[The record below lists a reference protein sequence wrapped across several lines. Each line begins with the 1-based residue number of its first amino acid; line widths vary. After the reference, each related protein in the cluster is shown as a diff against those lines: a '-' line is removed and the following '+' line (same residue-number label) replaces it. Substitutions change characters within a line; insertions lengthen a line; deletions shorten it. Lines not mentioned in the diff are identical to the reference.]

1 MAGFGTSI
9 YDMTVDYN
17 YTLYPFPRVSDP
29 SHVVSFSFL
38 GQSTDRRP
46 IVLSP
51 SASYQ
56 TDRDRVDF
64 HGTSDRN
71 STVYI
76 YNGESLVGQVLA
88 DNNGKWQVNNLVIDS
103 GYNSITFRSKS
114 GTNDLSGPSIPVVI
128 QYDNDPPTFSTEI
141 DIMSDQVVIRLS
153 SSESLSRATLESD
166 DGTILFR
173 KISDRLYT
181 ALVPLPDDMQSGQP
195 LPEKMMSFDV
205 RAIDAIGNE
214 SPTQS
219 VSFFVEALF
228 PADQSV
234 VYNDAITVLGY
245 ASPYVESIEVNG
257 SMVQPDKNN
266 GFSNSVQLD
275 YGKQLVVIRVKTENG
290 EQLNYYARLLCMK
303 RFSDIPKFAKYRRD
317 IEFLATLGYV
327 NGKDDGLF
335 HPEEKMTRRDV
346 TLAIAKQ
353 KNIEPKPLDYDPF
366 LDISKSDPDAGI
378 ISAAVDAGITYAFAD
393 GTFKPDDTVSIAD
406 AFKMLN
412 NSGVI
417 DSEDIVVSKDPIKR
431 YEFALFFKQVRR
443 YDQRVIYLMDWDQG
457 YQLPD

>member
-1 MAGFGTSI
+1 MDIGVSVVNAVSTELPKWNLNNKGESQSQQMERQFFVGSRFDILNYSSAIHLGAYGQGTGVRDVMLGADVDVAHGLELRFSTVYDFFQSHDFQYNFGAGLMLKRVAGFGTSI

-56 TDRDRVDF
+56 TDRNRVDF

-214 SPTQS
+214 APTQS

-257 SMVQPDKNN
+257 SMVQPIKTM
-266 GFSNSVQLD
+266 GFQIQCSWIMASNWLLFV
-275 YGKQLVVIRVKTENG
+275 
-290 EQLNYYARLLCMK
+290 LNR
-303 RFSDIPKFAKYRRD
+303 
-317 IEFLATLGYV
+317 
-327 NGKDDGLF
+327 
-335 HPEEKMTRRDV
+335 KMV
-346 TLAIAKQ
+346 
-353 KNIEPKPLDYDPF
+353 
-366 LDISKSDPDAGI
+366 
-378 ISAAVDAGITYAFAD
+378 
-393 GTFKPDDTVSIAD
+393 
-406 AFKMLN
+406 N
-412 NSGVI
+412 NSI
-417 DSEDIVVSKDPIKR
+417 IMHD
-431 YEFALFFKQVRR
+431 YFA
-443 YDQRVIYLMDWDQG
+443 
-457 YQLPD
+457 

>member
-1 MAGFGTSI
+1 
-9 YDMTVDYN
+9 
-17 YTLYPFPRVSDP
+17 
-29 SHVVSFSFL
+29 
-38 GQSTDRRP
+38 
-46 IVLSP
+46 
-51 SASYQ
+51 
-56 TDRDRVDF
+56 
-64 HGTSDRN
+64 
-71 STVYI
+71 
-76 YNGESLVGQVLA
+76 
-88 DNNGKWQVNNLVIDS
+88 
-103 GYNSITFRSKS
+103 
-114 GTNDLSGPSIPVVI
+114 
-128 QYDNDPPTFSTEI
+128 
-141 DIMSDQVVIRLS
+141 
-153 SSESLSRATLESD
+153 
-166 DGTILFR
+166 
-173 KISDRLYT
+173 
-181 ALVPLPDDMQSGQP
+181 
-195 LPEKMMSFDV
+195 
-205 RAIDAIGNE
+205 
-214 SPTQS
+214 
-219 VSFFVEALF
+219 
-228 PADQSV
+228 
-234 VYNDAITVLGY
+234 
-245 ASPYVESIEVNG
+245 
-257 SMVQPDKNN
+257 
-266 GFSNSVQLD
+266 
-275 YGKQLVVIRVKTENG
+275 
-290 EQLNYYARLLCMK
+290 MK